1 MNNKKT
7 LLIVLI
13 AVVVLGVLAA
23 VFFQSQRPATPD
35 TAAISEEAMVTPDSE
50 AVSAAVEDSAVNYDS
65 ASLPDT
71 PLGVRTL
78 GNPEA
83 PVKIEEFASLTC
95 GHCAAFHNSTF
106 PQLKT
111 KYIDTGK
118 VFFTFTDFPLN
129 APALDATMVA
139 RCMPP
144 ERYFTFLS
152 FLFQTQ
158 EQWAFSQDYKNSLRQ
173 NAKLAG
179 MSDERFD
186 SCLADTAL
194 RDGVVNRMQDK
205 ARSHALSSTPS
216 FVINGTTVIT
226 GAVGI
231 EVFDKAI
238 AEAETGTVAA
248 PATATPENAAV
259 PEDEVAPEES
269 MTEETVTEDSVTE
282 EPAAETLAEEPVVEE
297 PAADAA
303 PETATE
309 PEATTEQE

>member
-1 MNNKKT
+1 MKNNKT
-7 LLIVLI
+7 LLIVLL
-13 AVVVLGVLAA
+13 AVVVLGVLSA
-23 VFFQSQRPATPD
+23 VLFQSKRPEVSDPAVQTAT
-35 TAAISEEAMVTPDSE
+35 TEEAAP
-50 AVSAAVEDSAVNYDS
+50 VSAAVEDSAVNYDS
-65 ASLPDT
+65 ASLPT
-71 PLGVRTL
+71 SPLGVRTL
-78 GNPEA
+78 GNPDA

-129 APALDATMVA
+129 APALDGTMVT

-179 MSDERFD
+179 MTDERFD
-186 SCLADTAL
+186 SCLADTGL
-194 RDGVVNRMQDK
+194 KDGIVNRMQEK
-205 ARSHALSSTPS
+205 AKAHTLNSTPS

-238 AEAETGTVAA
+238 AEAESGMVAA
-248 PATATPENAAV
+248 PVTATPENAAT
-259 PEDEVAPEES
+259 PE
-269 MTEETVTEDSVTE
+269 
-282 EPAAETLAEEPVVEE
+282 
-297 PAADAA
+297 AA
-303 PETATE
+303 PEAVEAAPEAVEEETAPEAVEPVAETPATTAPETTTEATE
-309 PEATTEQE
+309 DATETEATTEQE

>member
-1 MNNKKT
+1 MKNNKT
-7 LLIVLI
+7 LFIVLL
-13 AVVVLGVLAA
+13 AVVVLGVLSAA
-23 VFFQSQRPATPD
+23 LFQSKRPAVNDPAAQ
-35 TAAISEEAMVTPDSE
+35 TAVVEEAAPVT
-50 AVSAAVEDSAVNYDS
+50 AAVEDSAVNYDS
-65 ASLPDT
+65 ASLPDS

-78 GNPEA
+78 GNPDA

-129 APALDATMVA
+129 APALDGTMVA

-158 EQWAFSQDYKNSLRQ
+158 EQWAFSQEYKNSLRQ

-179 MSDERFD
+179 MTDERFD
-186 SCLADTAL
+186 SCLADTEL
-194 RDGVVNRMQDK
+194 KDGVVARMQDK
-205 ARSHALSSTPS
+205 AKTHTLTSTPS

-238 AEAETGTVAA
+238 AEAESGTVAT
-248 PATATPENAAV
+248 PVTATPENAAT
-259 PEDEVAPEES
+259 PEAAPE
-269 MTEETVTEDSVTE
+269 
-282 EPAAETLAEEPVVEE
+282 AVVEE
-297 PAADAA
+297 DAA
-303 PETATE
+303 PETAPVVTAPADAEGTAETE
-309 PEATTEQE
+309 APVTPETPAPAEATETEATTEQE